1 MFYVDNWNFTT
12 VIITYCRLMQC
23 GKDTVSLN
31 HLFLIR
37 LGGLSLCSYS
47 TKRQSN
53 IFIGCQ
59 PHGRIS
65 LTGRKP
71 TTQLRAL
78 SATVAQPLELLPRY
92 LGTGFF
98 PMFVPISACAVARN
112 YPISVL
118 AERATPIP
126 HSLSVWSGADSP
138 LATTRYLRIWASTSV
153 LSYLA
158 LAVFYV

>member
-1 MFYVDNWNFTT
+1 
-12 VIITYCRLMQC
+12 MQC

-37 LGGLSLCSYS
+37 LRGLSLCGYRAIRLYGYS
-47 TKRQSN
+47 TSRNSKS
-53 IFIGCQ
+53 FIGCQ